1 MMKLTILGSGTGVPS
16 LERSAP
22 GYLLSVRTHQYLI
35 DCGSGTLRQLIRAG
49 TSYKFV
55 DGVFI
60 THTHPDHIG
69 DLIPLIH
76 ALKATPDFRRESP
89 LKLYGPTGFK
99 VYFEQCVTPV
109 ATKPTHFDIEVRE
122 VPESLTVGEL
132 SVTTCPVPHSQQLN
146 SVAYRFE
153 LAGRSIVLSGD
164 CDYDPAIVSLAY
176 KADILI
182 LDCSFPDKLK
192 IAGHLSA
199 GECGRIAAQ
208 ARANTLILSHLYPV
222 RPEDDTR
229 LAEAKAFFSA
239 DVRLAED
246 LMSVG

>member
-16 LERSAP
+16 LERSSP
-22 GYLLSVRTHQYLI
+22 GYLLAARTHQYLI

-76 ALKATPDFRRESP
+76 ALKATPEFRRESP
-89 LKLYGPTGFK
+89 LRLYGPSGFNA
-99 VYFEQCVTPV
+99 YFDQCVSPV
-109 ATKPTHFDIEVRE
+109 AAKPKHFEIAVLEA
-122 VPESLTVGEL
+122 PECFDVGDL
-132 SVTTCPVPHSQQLN
+132 SVTTCPILHSQQLN

-164 CDYDPAIVSLAY
+164 CDYDPAIASLAHN
-176 KADILI
+176 ADILV
-182 LDCSFPDKLK
+182 LDCSFPNALK

-208 ARANTLILSHLYPV
+208 ANVNTLILSHLYPV
-222 RPEDDTR
+222 RPDDDTR
-229 LAEAKAFFSA
+229 LAEAKASCNA

-246 LMSVG
+246 LMTLG

>member
-16 LERSAP
+16 LERSSP
-22 GYLLSVRTHQYLI
+22 GYLLSVRNHQYLI
-35 DCGSGTLRQLIRAG
+35 DCGSGTLRQLIKAG
-49 TSYKFV
+49 ASYKFL
-55 DGVFI
+55 DGAFI
-60 THTHPDHIG
+60 THTHPDHVG

-89 LKLYGPTGFK
+89 LRLYGPSGFK
-99 VYFEQCVTPV
+99 VYFEQYVSPV
-109 ATKPTHFDIEVRE
+109 ATKPKHFTIEVLE
-122 VPESLTVGEL
+122 AAKSLEIGDL
-132 SVTTCPVPHSQQLN
+132 SVTTCPILHSQQLN

-164 CDYDPAIVSLAY
+164 CDYDPAIASLAHN
-176 KADILI
+176 ADILI
-182 LDCSFPDKLK
+182 LDCSFPDALK

-208 ARANTLILSHLYPV
+208 ANVSTLILSHLYPV

-229 LAEAKAFFSA
+229 LAEAKALCSA

-246 LMSVG
+246 LMTLG